1 LGVTAPSQERA
12 QNATDPQP
20 ADRSWHRRLTGLLT
34 RRRIWPVVRFVLG
47 IGIVVL
53 ALWVLSSHRGELS
66 GFSTVLGNLKWWWIP
81 PALLVE
87 LASFVCFA
95 GLQYEFLRCG
105 GLLPPD
111 GALLKMTFASQAIT
125 NSLPG
130 GTAFSAVYGFRWF
143 RRFGADDTLAAWSL
157 AGTVVASVVS
167 LALVATAGLALATGE
182 GASLDLIPVIVGV
195 FVVTVALGALFVY
208 ERPLALVVTWG
219 IRASRKLVGRP
230 RGDLV
235 AEIHRI
241 VAMITAVR
249 LGSRQVIRIVLWGV
263 ANWLFD
269 CACFA
274 MMFLAVNA
282 NIPWKGLLLAYGAGQ
297 LAATLPFTPGGLG
310 VVEGSIT
317 IALVAF
323 GGVHASTVDAV
334 LMYRVISFWLI
345 LVVGWVLWAQL
356 AFQVRRGR
364 WSRSALDAP
373 VEAELDGVAVRSASE
388 HVAPT
393 SAVDG

>member
-1 LGVTAPSQERA
+1 
-12 QNATDPQP
+12 
-20 ADRSWHRRLTGLLT
+20 
-34 RRRIWPVVRFVLG
+34 
-47 IGIVVL
+47 
-53 ALWVLSSHRGELS
+53 
-66 GFSTVLGNLKWWWIP
+66 
-81 PALLVE
+81 VE

-95 GLQYEFLRCG
+95 GLQYKFLRCG
-105 GLLPPD
+105 GLVPPE

-125 NSLPG
+125 NSFPG

-157 AGTVVASVVS
+157 VGTVVASVVS

-182 GASLDLIPVIVGV
+182 GASLDLVPVIVGV
-195 FVVTVALGALFVY
+195 FLITVAIGALFVY
-208 ERPLALVVTWG
+208 ERPLAMVVTWG

-230 RGDLV
+230 RGDLT

-249 LGSRQVIRIVLWGV
+249 LGGRQVASILLWGV

-282 NIPWKGLLLAYGAGQ
+282 SIPWKGLLLAYGAGQ

-334 LMYRVISFWLI
+334 LMYRVISFWLV
-345 LVVGWVLWAQL
+345 LVIGWALWAQL

-373 VEAELDGVAVRSASE
+373 IEAELDGVAVRRA
-388 HVAPT
+388 